1 MGNKFILLF
10 AFVFAIAI
18 GCNDFSKLQ
27 KSTDLSFKYDR
38 AVEYFNKGDFVK
50 AEMLFDELYAVL
62 RSTDKA
68 ENVSYYLSYCKLK
81 LGDYGMASYLFKNY
95 FKSFPTSARAAECLY
110 MSAYCHYEI
119 SPPWS
124 LDQSDTY
131 SAIEEFQYFLQMFPS
146 DTARLRECNKLV
158 DLLHKKLEKKA
169 YKTAVM
175 YYDIAEYKAAIAAF
189 DLVLHN
195 YPDTRYREEAIF
207 YILESKYY
215 LAANSVSS
223 KQEERIGIALLACS
237 DFLIQYEVSEYTF
250 KVKSIQ
256 NKALKLNDKIL
267 KNNKLNKIN

>member
-1 MGNKFILLF
+1 
-10 AFVFAIAI
+10 
-18 GCNDFSKLQ
+18 
-27 KSTDLSFKYDR
+27 
-38 AVEYFNKGDFVK
+38 
-50 AEMLFDELYAVL
+50 
-62 RSTDKA
+62 
-68 ENVSYYLSYCKLK
+68 
-81 LGDYGMASYLFKNY
+81 
-95 FKSFPTSARAAECLY
+95 

-207 YILESKYY
+207 IYWNQSITLRPILFLQNKKNELESLY
-215 LAANSVSS
+215 
-223 KQEERIGIALLACS
+223 
-237 DFLIQYEVSEYTF
+237 
-250 KVKSIQ
+250 
-256 NKALKLNDKIL
+256 
-267 KNNKLNKIN
+267 